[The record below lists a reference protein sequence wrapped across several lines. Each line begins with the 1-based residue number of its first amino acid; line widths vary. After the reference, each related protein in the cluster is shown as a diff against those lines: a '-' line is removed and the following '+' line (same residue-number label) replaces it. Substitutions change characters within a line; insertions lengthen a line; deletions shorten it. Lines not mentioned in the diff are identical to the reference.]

1 LQAARRWARI
11 TARVAPSLPDLVKK
25 KSPRKSSDSTPKQHR
40 AQATSALRIENLV
53 GYNLRR
59 AYAVLMQRFRTVFAP
74 RSIRPV
80 QLSILGLIQENP
92 GITQSDLG
100 RKLKIERANVV
111 TLIDQLERRRLI
123 ERRSGAADR
132 RARLLQ
138 LTPTGQHLTAEI
150 LEEHARLEEDLVQR
164 IGAGD
169 LETLL
174 RILRKIHHLPKSPY
188 SDDDE
193 G

>member
-1 LQAARRWARI
+1 LQAGRRWATI
-11 TARVAPSLPDLVKK
+11 IARVALSLPDSVKE
-25 KSPRKSSDSTPKQHR
+25 KSPRKSSNSTPKQHR
-40 AQATSALRIENLV
+40 AKTTRALRVEDLV

-80 QLSILGLIQENP
+80 QLSILGLIHENP

-138 LTPTGQHLTAEI
+138 LTPAGQHLTAEI
-150 LEEHARLEEDLVQR
+150 LEEHARLEEDVAQR
-164 IGAGD
+164 IGAAD

-174 RILRKIHHLPKSPY
+174 RILRKIHNLPQSPY

>member
-1 LQAARRWARI
+1 MQAGRRSATI
-11 TARVAPSLPDLVKK
+11 TARVALSLPDPVKQ
-25 KSPRKSSDSTPKQHR
+25 KSPRKSSNSTPKQRR
-40 AQATSALRIENLV
+40 AKTTRALRVEDLV

-80 QLSILGLIQENP
+80 QLSVLGLIHENP

-138 LTPTGQHLTAEI
+138 LTPAGQHLTAEI
-150 LEEHARLEEDLVQR
+150 LEEHARLEEDLAQR
-164 IGAGD
+164 IGAED

-174 RILRKIHHLPKSPY
+174 RILRKIHNLPKSPY